1 MHGGLHRND
10 HDQNSEKLRMSADP
24 SSMKV
29 LRSQPPGQT
38 KQRGKPLI
46 EGFKVHRVGLEI
58 EDWVDERTWY
68 EFGKLLQQ
76 MDYAWEW
83 MVADWLAFGDHKY
96 GDKVYAAASRIFGKA
111 ARTWEDYAYIARNVK
126 ISERSEILPVL
137 THKPVA
143 RFGNDIKLQRTLL
156 GLAEQYGLSKATF
169 EAVIDAYLKDKPY
182 NNLLPA
188 QLTPVRRAR
197 MRAEKERD
205 SVRRKA
211 LKEETGEWRD
221 FARAQAAGWQELVR
235 ELDGPGAAAKR
246 R

>member
-1 MHGGLHRND
+1 
-10 HDQNSEKLRMSADP
+10 MSADP
-24 SSMKV
+24 TSMKM
-29 LRSQPPGQT
+29 LREPADQT
-38 KQRGKPLI
+38 RARGKPLI

-143 RFGNDIKLQRTLL
+143 RFANDTKLQRTLL
-156 GLAEQYGLSKATF
+156 GLARP
-169 EAVIDAYLKDKPY
+169 DAEPGRDREPLRRCRQRPRWR
-182 NNLLPA
+182 
-188 QLTPVRRAR
+188 TPGEPVERAC
-197 MRAEKERD
+197 D
-205 SVRRKA
+205 DP
-211 LKEETGEWRD
+211 LC
-221 FARAQAAGWQELVR
+221 L
-235 ELDGPGAAAKR
+235 
-246 R
+246 

>member
-1 MHGGLHRND
+1 
-10 HDQNSEKLRMSADP
+10 MSADP
-24 SSMKV
+24 TSMKM
-29 LRSQPPGQT
+29 LRQPTAST
-38 KQRGKPLI
+38 KARGKPLI
-46 EGFKVHRVGLEI
+46 EGFQVHRVGLEI
-58 EDWVDERTWY
+58 EDWVEERTWY

-96 GDKVYAAASRIFGKA
+96 GDKVYTSASRIFGKA
-111 ARTWEDYAYIARNVK
+111 SRTWEDYAYIARNVK

-143 RFGNDIKLQRTLL
+143 RFADDTKLQRTLL

-169 EAVIDAYLKDKPY
+169 EAVIDAYLKDKSY
-182 NNLLPA
+182 KQLLPA
-188 QLTPVRRAR
+188 QLTPVTRAR
-197 MRAEKERD
+197 LRAEKERN

-211 LKEETGEWRD
+211 LREGAGEWLD

-235 ELDGPGAAAKR
+235 ELEAPRGAAKHRAS
-246 R
+246 